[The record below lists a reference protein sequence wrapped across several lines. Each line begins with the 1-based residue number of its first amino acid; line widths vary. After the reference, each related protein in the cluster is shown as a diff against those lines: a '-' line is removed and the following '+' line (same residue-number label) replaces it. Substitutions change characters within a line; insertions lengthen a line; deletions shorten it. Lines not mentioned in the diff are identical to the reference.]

1 MQGRSLVPLLRGE
14 TPSDWRKSFYYQYY
28 EYPQPHHVRPHYG
41 VVTDRYKLVKFYGTG
56 EDYSEL
62 FDTQK
67 DPQEMRSVLEDS
79 NYASVRKDLELELT
93 KLRKDLGVPEE
104 VTPESMGGKS
114 PKGKGLR

>member
-1 MQGRSLVPLLRGE
+1 
-14 TPSDWRKSFYYQYY
+14 
-28 EYPQPHHVRPHYG
+28 
-41 VVTDRYKLVKFYGTG
+41 
-56 EDYSEL
+56 L